1 MEKLAPSQDMMALP
15 QAEKVGLSLVS
26 QPHLLLS
33 CPLSPPGC
41 SCCTTTKTSQAVKEA
56 PCLTSDPFDA
66 QQPSDLT
73 SENCNFSFFA
83 SVVASPP
90 PFQLLL
96 VTCP

>member
-1 MEKLAPSQDMMALP
+1 MEKLAPSQDVMALP

-33 CPLSPPGC
+33 CPLMSPPGY

-66 QQPSDLT
+66 FILILD
-73 SENCNFSFFA
+73 
-83 SVVASPP
+83 
-90 PFQLLL
+90 LLL
-96 VTCP
+96 KLPDNIHQLPH